1 MNPVISE
8 IYETADHALLQSA
21 ISPAEG
27 ELIDRAISENDVTSS
42 VEIGC
47 ADGLSSLFICDALS
61 RRPNP
66 RHIIIDP
73 YQTEHYGSRGVAN
86 LKRAGF
92 DFFELIEKPSELALP
107 TLLQTGTE
115 FDFALIDGFHTFD
128 HTMLDFFYLNRMLRV
143 GGLIAIDDVNMASVH
158 KVVRYIFNY
167 PCYRLYAAANVRG
180 RQRRMLNSYKML
192 LGKCLRPLTWVMGE
206 NLSHEL
212 FDASLVRSDLIAA
225 IDYSTMVI
233 FEKIEADARSS
244 LWYEHF

>member
-92 DFFELIEKPSELALP
+92 DFFELVEKPSELALP
-107 TLLQTGTE
+107 T
-115 FDFALIDGFHTFD
+115 
-128 HTMLDFFYLNRMLRV
+128 
-143 GGLIAIDDVNMASVH
+143 
-158 KVVRYIFNY
+158 
-167 PCYRLYAAANVRG
+167 
-180 RQRRMLNSYKML
+180 
-192 LGKCLRPLTWVMGE
+192 
-206 NLSHEL
+206 
-212 FDASLVRSDLIAA
+212 
-225 IDYSTMVI
+225 
-233 FEKIEADARSS
+233 
-244 LWYEHF
+244 